1 MKKQYSD
8 EEIFDRKTKRYI
20 KGSTKGDLIKLCCHF
35 KKDIFILI
43 LTFIFSLINYPSE
56 SVFSTWIILVIEIIA
71 YALYIGLST
80 LNSRNERKNKRLED
94 KKSAPRFCE
103 ELIDRHL
110 KDDTVLVYKILLS
123 MTYMVV
129 ITIFAVFTNNTILAL
144 SVLDALI
151 FMITIAYYDIYGGLF
166 NGIKIIIRLPK
177 ESFIK
182 ERLFRLLFTACAI
195 YKYIDTIRNIN
206 TFIEW
211 IS

>member
-8 EEIFDRKTKRYI
+8 EEIFDRKTKRYL
-20 KGSTKGDLIKLCCHF
+20 KGSTKGDFKRSVCHF

>member
-8 EEIFDRKTKRYI
+8 DEIFDRKTKRYI

>member
-8 EEIFDRKTKRYI
+8 DEIFDRKTKRYI

-151 FMITIAYYDIYGGLF
+151 FMITIAYYDIYGGLLK
-166 NGIKIIIRLPK
+166 GIKTIIRMPK
-177 ESFIK
+177 ESPIK

-206 TFIEW
+206 KFIEW

>member
-20 KGSTKGDLIKLCCHF
+20 KGSTKGDLIKLCCHL

-110 KDDTVLVYKILLS
+110 KGDTVLVYKILLS

-151 FMITIAYYDIYGGLF
+151 FMITIAYYDIYGGLLK
-166 NGIKIIIRLPK
+166 GIKTIIRMPK
-177 ESFIK
+177 ESPIK

-206 TFIEW
+206 KFIEW

>member
-8 EEIFDRKTKRYI
+8 EEIFDRKTRRYI

-43 LTFIFSLINYPSE
+43 FTFIFSLINYPSE
-56 SVFSTWIILVIEIIA
+56 SIFSTWIILAIEIIA
-71 YALYIGLST
+71 YALYIGLSI
-80 LNSRNERKNKRLED
+80 LNSRNERKNNRLKN

-110 KDDTVLVYKILLS
+110 QDNTVFFIRILLS
-123 MTYMVV
+123 MTYIVV
-129 ITIFAVFTNNTILAL
+129 ITIFAVFTNNTTLAL
-144 SVLDALI
+144 SVLDALV
-151 FMITIAYYDIYGGLF
+151 FMITIAYYDIFGGLF
-166 NGIKIIIRLPK
+166 NGIQTIIRLPK
-177 ESFIK
+177 ESLIK
-182 ERLFRLLFTACAI
+182 EILFWLLFSICAM
-195 YKYIDTIRNIN
+195 YKYFDTIRSIN